1 MATLQKI
8 RSKGPLLVIV
18 IGLALFAFIAGDAWK
33 VLQPHATK
41 QDVGVINGKK
51 ISAQDYQAMV
61 DEYSKVQEKLYGR
74 QSNDD
79 DLTRVK
85 DYIWNSYVQYSII
98 KKEADKLGLTV
109 TDMEIKALIKDG
121 TSPLLAQTPF
131 YNPQTGSFDKEM
143 MDAFI
148 NRGNPEDVALI
159 INYIEEQL
167 RRSLLIN
174 KFQSLLSKSVLSNP
188 VEAECS
194 FNDRSNQTDMLLVAL
209 PYSSIVDS
217 TIAVSSSDIK
227 DLYNEKKEQFKNT
240 VESRDLKYIDVV
252 VTPSEADRKALL
264 DEVTEYSNEL
274 AETTADYAS
283 FVRTTG
289 STVSYADLPVTKG
302 ALPTDIANRLDSV
315 AIGEVFGPFYTQS
328 DDSYNA
334 FKVLAKVMAP
344 DSVQFRQIQVV
355 ANTVDETKKLADSI
369 TTAIKGGADFAELA
383 KKYGQ
388 TGESTW
394 LASKSYEGAQL
405 DVNNAKLLNTLNTLE
420 PNGTANLEI
429 GQMNIIL
436 QVVAR
441 KAMVNKYKVA
451 VVKRPVE
458 FSKETYNRAYNDFS
472 QFVAQNGTIEA
483 LEKNA
488 EESGYRLLERN
499 GFMSNE
505 HNVCGVKNTREAL
518 KWVFDAKK
526 GEVSQLYEC
535 GDNNQLLVVAVAG
548 INEEGYLPV
557 EKVAQQLRLEVVRDK
572 KAAQLTAQ
580 LANAK
585 SFDEAKAVANAVSDT
600 VKHVTFAAPTYVALT
615 HTSEPALSGSVAKAD
630 VNKLSAPVKGN
641 GGVYVFQVIN
651 KEKTNDTFDEK
662 AEEATAVNMNLRY
675 MSRFMS
681 DLYEKAGVKDTRYL
695 FF

>member
-8 RSKGPLLVIV
+8 RSKGPLLLIV

-33 VLQPHATK
+33 VFQPHTAK

-51 ISAQDYQAMV
+51 ISAQEYQAMV

-74 QSNDD
+74 QTNDD

-85 DYIWNSYVQYSII
+85 DYIWNSYVQYSLV
-98 KKEADKLGLTV
+98 KHEADKLGLTV
-109 TDMEIKALIKDG
+109 TDAEIKALVKDG

-131 YNPQTGSFDKEM
+131 YNPQTRMFDKEM

-148 NRGNPEDVALI
+148 NRGNPDDVALI
-159 INYIEEQL
+159 ITYVEEQL
-167 RRSLLIN
+167 KRSLLVN
-174 KFQSLLSKSVLSNP
+174 KFQSLLAKSVISNP
-188 VEAECS
+188 VEAEYS
-194 FNDRSNQTDMLLVAL
+194 FNARTNQTDMVMVAL

-217 TIAVSSSDIK
+217 TITVSSSDIK
-227 DLYNEKKEQFKNT
+227 ELYSKKKEQFRNP

-252 VTPSEADRKALL
+252 VTPSEADRKAVL

-274 AETTADYAS
+274 AETTADFAS

-289 STVSYADLPVTKG
+289 STVSYVDLPVTKK

-315 AIGEVFGPFYTQS
+315 ALGEVFGPFYSQS

-334 FKVLAKVMAP
+334 FKVLSKQMAP
-344 DSVQFRQIQVV
+344 DSVEFRQIQVI
-355 ANTVDETKKLADSI
+355 AETSDATKKLADSI
-369 TTAIKGGADFAELA
+369 STAIKGGADFAELA

-388 TGESTW
+388 TGESSW
-394 LASKSYEGAQL
+394 LASNNYESAQL
-405 DVNNAKLLNTLNTLE
+405 DMNNVKVLNALNTLE
-420 PNGTANLEI
+420 PKNTANLEI

-436 QVVAR
+436 QVVSR
-441 KAMVNKYKVA
+441 KAMVTKYKVA

-458 FSKETYNRAYNDFS
+458 FSKETYNKAYNDFS
-472 QFVAQNGTIEA
+472 QFVAQNGTIEKM
-483 LEKNA
+483 EQNA
-488 EESGYRLLERN
+488 EENGYRLLERSA
-499 GFMSNE
+499 FMSNE
-505 HNVCGVKNTREAL
+505 HNVCGVKGTREAL

-526 GEVSQLYEC
+526 GDVSQLYEC
-535 GDNNQLLVVAVAG
+535 GDNNQLLVVAVAD
-548 INEEGYLPV
+548 INKEGYVPV
-557 EKVAQQLRLEVVRDK
+557 EKVATQLRSEVVREK
-572 KAAQLTAQ
+572 KAAQLIDQ
-580 LANAK
+580 LAKAK
-585 SFDEAKAVANAVSDT
+585 TLDEAKAVANAVSDT

-615 HTSEPALSGSVAKAD
+615 HSSEPALSGSAAKAEL
-630 VNKLSAPVKGN
+630 NKLSAPVKGN

-651 KEKTNDTFDEK
+651 KENTNDTFDEK

-681 DLYEKAGVKDTRYL
+681 DLYDKAGVKDTRYL

>member
-8 RSKGPLLVIV
+8 RSKGPLLLIV

-33 VLQPHATK
+33 VFQPHAAK

-74 QSNDD
+74 QTSDE

-85 DYIWNSYVQYSII
+85 DYIWNSYVQYSLI

-109 TDMEIKALIKDG
+109 TDAEIKALVKDG

-131 YNPQTGSFDKEM
+131 YNPQTRTFDKEM

-159 INYIEEQL
+159 ITYIEEQL
-167 RRSLLIN
+167 KRSLLIN
-174 KFQSLLSKSVLSNP
+174 KFQSLLAKSVISNP
-188 VEAECS
+188 VEAEYS
-194 FNDRSNQTDMLLVAL
+194 FDARTSQADMVVVAL

-217 TIAVSSSDIK
+217 TITVSQSDIK
-227 DLYNEKKEQFKNT
+227 ELYNQKKEQFKNP
-240 VESRDLKYIDVV
+240 VESRNLKYIDVV
-252 VTPSEADRKALL
+252 VTPSEADRKAVL

-274 AETTADYAS
+274 AQTTADFAS
-283 FVRTTG
+283 FVRATG
-289 STVSYADLPVTKG
+289 STVSYVDLPVTKK

-315 AIGEVFGPFYTQS
+315 AVGEVFGPFYSQS

-334 FKVLAKVMAP
+334 FKVLSKQMAP
-344 DSVQFRQIQVV
+344 DSVEFRQIQVI
-355 ANTVDETKKLADSI
+355 ADTPDATKKLADSLS
-369 TTAIKGGADFAELA
+369 TAIKGGADFAELA

-394 LASKSYEGAQL
+394 LASNNYESAQL
-405 DVNNAKLLNTLNTLE
+405 DMNNVKLLSALNTLE
-420 PNGTANLEI
+420 PKNTANLEI

-436 QVVAR
+436 QVVSR

-458 FSKETYNRAYNDFS
+458 FSKETYNQAYNEFS
-472 QFVAQNGTIEA
+472 QFVAQNGTIEKM
-483 LEKNA
+483 EQNA
-488 EESGYRLLERN
+488 EENGYRLLERSA
-499 GFMSNE
+499 FMSNE
-505 HNVCGVKNTREAL
+505 HNVCGIKGTREAL

-535 GDNNQLLVVAVAG
+535 GDNNQLLVIAVAD
-548 INEEGYLPV
+548 INKEGYMPV
-557 EKVAQQLRLEVVRDK
+557 EKVAAQLRSEVVRDK
-572 KAAQLTAQ
+572 KAAQLTEQ
-580 LANAK
+580 LSKAK
-585 SFDEAKAVANAVSDT
+585 TLDEAKAVANAVSDT
-600 VKHVTFAAPTYVALT
+600 VKHVTFAAPAYVALT
-615 HTSEPALSGSVAKAD
+615 HSSEPVLSGSAAKAEL
-630 VNKLSAPVKGN
+630 NKLSAPVKGN

-651 KEKTNDTFDEK
+651 KENTNDTFDEK
-662 AEEATAVNMNLRY
+662 AEEATVVNMNLRY

-681 DLYEKAGVKDTRYL
+681 DLYDKAEVKDTRYL

>member
-33 VLQPHATK
+33 VFQPHAVK

-51 ISAQDYQAMV
+51 ISVQDYQDMV

-74 QSNDD
+74 QSSDE
-79 DLTRVK
+79 DLTRVR

-121 TSPLLAQTPF
+121 TSPMLAQTPF

-174 KFQSLLSKSVLSNP
+174 KFQSLLAKSVLSNP

-194 FNDRSNQTDMLLVAL
+194 FNDRSNQADMLLVAL

-217 TIAVSSSDIK
+217 TITVSNSDIK
-227 DLYNEKKEQFKNT
+227 DLYSEKKEQFKNT

-252 VTPSEADRKALL
+252 VTPSEADRKAVL

-274 AETTADYAS
+274 AETTADFAS

-289 STVSYADLPVTKG
+289 STVSYADLPVTKS

-315 AIGEVFGPFYTQS
+315 ATGEVFGPFYTQS

-334 FKVLAKVMAP
+334 FKVLAKVTAP

-394 LASKSYEGAQL
+394 LASKSYETAQL
-405 DVNNAKLLNTLNTLE
+405 DINNAKLLNTLNTLE
-420 PNGTANLEI
+420 PGSTANLEI

-472 QFVAQNGTIEA
+472 QFVAQNGTIEL

-488 EESGYRLLERN
+488 EESGYRLLERS

-526 GEVSQLYEC
+526 GDVSPLYEC
-535 GDNNQLLVVAVAG
+535 GDNNQLLVVAVTG

-580 LANAK
+580 LANVK
-585 SFDEAKAVANAVSDT
+585 SIDEAKAVANAVSDT

-615 HTSEPALSGSVAKAD
+615 HSSEPALSGSVAKAE